1 MFRRAIERLG
11 LVGVIKTDAH
21 LQAQALSQAVGQEIH
36 KVLGEQ
42 RELEVKFEELIS
54 QRAGLKSM
62 ANKSKLK
69 ENQEEVHSVAIDL
82 RQKTRN
88 LSRNLKENPNVADN
102 MNKVAS
108 VRQEVVALMG
118 GCIQELRA
126 ERYPRSL
133 RERVAEDQ
141 SREVHIRETIERERE
156 ASAAVRDLRQQL
168 MQERES
174 HEEEI
179 KSQGQILAELKEL
192 VKELSA
198 ATVIETAYT
207 AKEVQ
212 AKNACVK
219 RTEGE
224 ELARLGSEA
233 EALRQRITMEQ
244 RVHAVSAEFLKK
256 KQASMQEEVLNWMQ
270 KYETDTTSKDKE
282 LETVK
287 LNHQRDLVK
296 LKELEEKYREELAAK
311 ETREMEA
318 VQAKE
323 AEIRAERDGEILSRA
338 ATTLQSLWKG
348 FKARSSTARK
358 ASGKKG
364 KGKKK

>member
-156 ASAAVRDLRQQL
+156 ASAVVRDLRQQL

-192 VKELSA
+192 VEELSA

-224 ELARLGSEA
+224 ELARPGSEA

-244 RVHAVSAEFLKK
+244 RVHAVSAEFLEK

-296 LKELEEKYREELAAK
+296 LKELEEKYRENLAAK

-323 AEIRAERDGEILSRA
+323 AEIRAERVGEILSRA
-338 ATTLQSLWKG
+338 ATTIQSLWKG